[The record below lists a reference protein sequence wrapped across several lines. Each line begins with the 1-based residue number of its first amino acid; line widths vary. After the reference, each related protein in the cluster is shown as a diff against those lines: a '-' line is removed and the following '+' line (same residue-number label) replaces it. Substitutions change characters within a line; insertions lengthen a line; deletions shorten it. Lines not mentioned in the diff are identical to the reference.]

1 MKMFCSV
8 ICGFAVAIIM
18 IGIHVDEHTYFII
31 RIPCHPE
38 FLCDELGM
46 DKDGHILPIAEIR
59 EKGKNVFARKFVRNR
74 SYFFIF

>member
-1 MKMFCSV
+1 MFCSV